1 MREGHSIK
9 KIELGGAFFQF
20 RYSRW
25 SDAPAY
31 VDMCN
36 ILHREQ
42 VMAYHA
48 ATDFSLGIERL
59 SRFLL
64 GLEKGTLAHVVIE
77 TDGQIVGEG
86 CIQTGTAPKTG
97 TLGVKITGACRRR
110 GLGAQMMFILE
121 DEARKLG
128 LARIYLVV
136 WGLNEA
142 AHRLYLKVGYREV
155 GRIPE
160 WFAKEDEQGHLIWSD
175 RVDMIK
181 ELGKAKAASTTKSRG
196 L

>member
-1 MREGHSIK
+1 MKEGQAIK
-9 KIELGGAFFQF
+9 EIESHGVVFRF

-64 GLEKGTLAHVVIE
+64 GLETGTLAHVVIE
-77 TDGQIVGEG
+77 TEGRIVGEG
-86 CIQTGTAPKTG
+86 AIQTGPAPMTG
-97 TLGVKITGACRRR
+97 TLGIKIIGACRRR
-110 GLGAQMMFILE
+110 GLGEQMMSILE
-121 DEARKLG
+121 QEARKLG
-128 LARIYLVV
+128 LQRIFLVV

-142 AHRLYLKVGYREV
+142 AYRLYLKVGYREV
-155 GRIPE
+155 GRITK
-160 WFAKEDEQGHLIWSD
+160 WFEKEDEAGNVVLSD

-181 ELGKAKAASTTKSRG
+181 EIAGA
-196 L
+196 

>member
-1 MREGHSIK
+1 MKEGGLIK
-9 KIELGGAFFQF
+9 EVERGGAVFRF
-20 RYSRW
+20 RYACWR
-25 SDAPAY
+25 DAPAY

-48 ATDFSLGIERL
+48 ATDFSLGLERL

-64 GLEKGTLAHVVIE
+64 GLETGKSSHVIIE
-77 TDGQIVGEG
+77 TEGRIVGEG
-86 CIQTGTAPKTG
+86 ALQSGTAPMTG
-97 TLGVKITGACRRR
+97 TLGIKIIGECRRL
-110 GLGAQMMFILE
+110 GLGEQMMSVLE
-121 DEARKLG
+121 EEARKLG

-142 AHRLYLKVGYREV
+142 AYRLYLKVGYREV
-155 GRIPE
+155 GRLPD
-160 WFAKEDEQGHLIWSD
+160 WFEKKDEAGCAVLSD

-181 ELGKAKAASTTKSRG
+181 EINKT
-196 L
+196 

>member
-1 MREGHSIK
+1 MKEGQVIK
-9 KIELGGAFFQF
+9 ESESDGVVFRF
-20 RYSRW
+20 RYSCW

-36 ILHREQ
+36 VLHREQ

-64 GLEKGTLAHVVIE
+64 GLETGKLAHVVIE
-77 TDGQIVGEG
+77 TEGRIVGEG
-86 CIQTGTAPKTG
+86 AIQTGTAPMTG
-97 TLGVKITGACRRR
+97 TLGIKIIGACRRR
-110 GLGAQMMFILE
+110 GLGEQMMSILE
-121 DEARKLG
+121 EEACKLG
-128 LARIYLVV
+128 LQRIFLVV

-142 AHRLYLKVGYREV
+142 AYRLYLKVGYREV
-155 GRIPE
+155 GRITK
-160 WFAKEDEQGHLIWSD
+160 WFEKENEAGNVVLSD

-181 ELGKAKAASTTKSRG
+181 EIAWA
-196 L
+196 